1 VLVKLLLLFTLL
13 PIVELALLLYLA
25 DATSWQLALGI
36 VLATGILGAMLARR
50 QGWRTSQR
58 IREQL
63 ARGQMPG
70 DALLD
75 ALLILIAGALLVTPG
90 VLTDAV
96 GFLLLIPPCRRLI
109 KRRLVARFQLHQAN
123 FDQPS

>member
-1 VLVKLLLLFTLL
+1 MLVKLLLLFTLL

-63 ARGQMPG
+63 ARGPMPG